1 VPNTKQ
7 IPESFCYLY
16 QTVKLVL
23 KEMAV
28 YSIKDLEK
36 LSGIK
41 AHTIRI
47 WEKRYNLIDPHRTN
61 TNIRYY
67 TDNDLKKVLNVAVLN
82 KHGIKISNI
91 ARLNDLELKEEIIR
105 VSRAAQSSDTVVDS
119 LVIAMIDFDE
129 YKIESIID
137 RSISKIGFKSTV
149 TEVLYPF
156 LDKVG
161 ILWLSGDVNPAQE
174 HFISNLVRQKIISAT
189 DQLPNT
195 FSPKAKK
202 FLLLLPE
209 GEWHEIALL
218 FAQYLL
224 KAANHEV
231 IYLGQSVPY
240 ADVLAVGA
248 SRRIDYI
255 FLTNSTTQP
264 DFDIVVFLSDLG
276 GAFPDKGILYMTP
289 YLLEKPSELTE
300 NHIPIRTVEDFTDF
314 IEHL

>member
-1 VPNTKQ
+1 
-7 IPESFCYLY
+7 
-16 QTVKLVL
+16 
-23 KEMAV
+23 MAV
-28 YSIKDLEK
+28 YSIKELEK

-67 TDNDLKKVLNVAVLN
+67 TDNDLKKILNVAVLN

-91 ARLNDLELKEEIIR
+91 AKLNELELKEEIIR
-105 VSRAAQSSDTVVDS
+105 VSRAAQSNDTVVDS
-119 LVIAMIDFDE
+119 LVIAMIDLDE
-129 YKIESIID
+129 YKLETIID
-137 RSISKIGFKSTV
+137 RSISKIGFQSTV

-161 ILWLSGDVNPAQE
+161 VLWLSGDVNPAQE
-174 HFISNLVRQKIISAT
+174 HFISSLVRQKIISAT
-189 DQLPNT
+189 DQLPKT

-240 ADVLAVGA
+240 ADVLATGA
-248 SRRIDYI
+248 SRKFDYI
-255 FLTNSTTQP
+255 LISSTTTQP
-264 DFDIVVFLSDLG
+264 DFDIVVFLKDLS
-276 GAFPDKGILYMTP
+276 GAFPDKKILYLVP
-289 YLLEKPSELTE
+289 FLFEKPSGLTE
-300 NHIPIRTVEDFTDF
+300 NHIPIRTVEDFTGF
-314 IEHL
+314 IDNI